1 MVDIDLLSGFSYAV
15 LSFFETFLTIIG
27 LGLVI
32 YGGII
37 AAVEV
42 FLHEIGKKSFTYS
55 HIRRQFTDKILFGLE
70 FLIAADIILTVRR
83 PTLDDVLLLGVIVV
97 VRTILG
103 YFLTK
108 EVEEYKFE
116 E

>member
-1 MVDIDLLSGFSYAV
+1 MDIDQLSGLSYIV
-15 LSFFETFLTIIG
+15 LSFFETFLTIVG
-27 LGLVI
+27 LGLVV
-32 YGGII
+32 YGGVL
-37 AAVEV
+37 AAVEI
-42 FLHEIGKKSFTYS
+42 FLHEIGRKSFSYS
-55 HIRRQFTDKILFGLE
+55 YIRRQFTNKILFGLE

-116 E
+116 D